1 MVDVLERLSVAGI
14 ELLPALEITTHF
26 IFMRDGFVALV
37 ERRGDGFGGIGAPGL
52 LVEDAGMAP
61 LVWRDGTAYFV
72 GRGFERA
79 ATSEEVQSLRKFSS
93 DLKHALSAKA

>member
-1 MVDVLERLSVAGI
+1 MAAVFERLSAAGI

-37 ERRGDGFGGIGAPGL
+37 ERRGEGFGGIGAPGL
-52 LVEDAGMAP
+52 LVDAGMAP
-61 LVWRDGTAYFV
+61 LVWRGDAPYFV

-79 ATSEEVQSLRKFSS
+79 ATGPEVELLRKFSD
-93 DLKHALSAKA
+93 DLRHALACD